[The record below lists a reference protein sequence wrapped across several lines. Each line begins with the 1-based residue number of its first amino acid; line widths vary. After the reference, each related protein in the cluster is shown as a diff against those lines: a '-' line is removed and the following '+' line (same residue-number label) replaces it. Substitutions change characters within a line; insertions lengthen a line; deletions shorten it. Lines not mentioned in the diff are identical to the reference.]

1 MNLSRYTELYTRV
14 FAQKVLRCMMCSRRV
29 QEKPY
34 TEDSVL
40 TIRTSPEEPHTEVD
54 NKRRKICEKQPP
66 TPFYRELEHQN
77 QLNKI
82 LQDASDVAPKVGKR
96 VFQSG
101 TLIDAIQELYPDFH
115 IKCVELCKGTDRF
128 RVPPPGIQPQ
138 TANQR
143 LSIGIHRNS
152 SGNFCEPWED
162 WTKLSR
168 RQLIRQSP
176 PARLLMTVF
185 AHKPTIES
193 NGTPRNS
200 LKSKWDTDC
209 EPSLKRHKG
218 DSESKESTDNQPE
231 KIQESRTSQPGHG
244 PLFRALPPHEREAL
258 LRLHKNLGHPDPKVF
273 RNTLSTQGWSKEII
287 KGIEDMHCPAC
298 HEVQQPKLSRPSHLT
313 IPRQFNEVVYID
325 EVIWTS
331 KQGNQFA
338 FYHLLD
344 SATNFQVAFPVE
356 NRTSQT
362 VWKGIRDNW
371 IRWAGPPVQLM
382 CDSAGEF
389 CSDEFSL
396 QLQQFDIRCTV
407 IPAEAHWQMGKC
419 ERHGSIIQ
427 NMLNKYQIDHTISTD
442 EEFSDALTHCTAAKN
457 SLSRHKGY
465 SPEILVL
472 GKSRVEVGS
481 NSQSEW
487 NSGDWINMPGE
498 IGVFQQNLAKRAS
511 AQRAFVDADTDLKL
525 RRALQHRARPS
536 RGPFERNQWVM
547 FWRAGKGNLPGSWH
561 GPSKVVLVESEQV
574 IWVTHMSR
582 LYRCAPEHLRSLS
595 SRETSLLG
603 PDVDLIPPLPGNIGS
618 GVFQYH
624 DLTQQTIQ
632 PVSGNQVPPQPS
644 TIDPLTAVPVSTT
657 PNENNVSSNG
667 SDVQPDSEP
676 DQASEQPADSL
687 DVSQIPVPDAPFSE
701 EEQDSAADALR
712 AESRVFDHWIVK
724 GRKVIRIHQEPR
736 LHLFHPELVND
747 CPIESSRLSSIRK
760 SIIRIP
766 GQPET
771 MVNDNWKGNVTA
783 HQAMC
788 NTWTGETEFEV
799 LDNLPLSEHSINVC
813 EEEKSTAF
821 ELTIELEDHEI
832 LTCTRLTHKEQ
843 VSYLAS
849 AAKRQKVEVKE
860 KDLSDEDR
868 RLFLK
873 AKEKE
878 IASWL
883 STETVRKIARNQL
896 PQDQI
901 LRSRWV
907 LTWKPIEQ
915 THDGDLLN
923 PTHKPKARLVILG
936 YEDPHLESLNRDSP
950 TMGRDSRTL
959 ILQYAASA
967 KWRISAFDI
976 QTAFLRGSRQ
986 DGRILGMEPPKEMRM
1001 AMKLQP
1007 WECCELLKS
1016 AYGLV
1021 NAPLLWYL
1029 ELKNALINLGMK
1041 VSPFDPCIF
1050 ILPKTNGKGIH
1061 GLLGIH
1067 VDDGLMAGDS
1077 EFHKAIDQLEQKY
1090 PFGSKS
1096 RNDFVFTGIHV
1107 SQKDDHS
1114 IELNQSKYVEDIPPI
1129 HIERNRRQ
1137 DPNQVINE
1145 EERQGLRGLVGSLQY
1160 ATTNTRPDLAA
1171 KVSFIQSKITTAC
1184 ITDLLEANRILQE
1197 AKNTKD
1203 TKITIKSIPL
1213 EDIRFVSFS
1222 DASFATRS
1230 KSQSQKGCLILAAS
1244 KQIGEWQASDVS
1256 PLMWYSRKIARVV
1269 ASTLAS
1275 ETYALSGAIDL
1286 LGWLRLHWMWLCEPS
1301 DLWKRPEEA
1310 LRCTAEA
1317 YAVVDCK
1324 SLFDLLQKTTIP
1336 QCQEYRTM
1344 LEALIIKDRIKEG
1357 IIVKWVHSAAQLAD
1371 TLTKIMDGTSLR
1383 NFLAKGKCIIH
1394 DVDEI
1399 LRERADK
1406 KARKQWH
1413 DQPLQD
1419 EDIATE
1425 DNVEPTKM

>member
-1 MNLSRYTELYTRV
+1 M
-14 FAQKVLRCMMCSRRV
+14 
-29 QEKPY
+29 
-34 TEDSVL
+34 
-40 TIRTSPEEPHTEVD
+40 
-54 NKRRKICEKQPP
+54 
-66 TPFYRELEHQN
+66 
-77 QLNKI
+77 
-82 LQDASDVAPKVGKR
+82 
-96 VFQSG
+96 
-101 TLIDAIQELYPDFH
+101 
-115 IKCVELCKGTDRF
+115 
-128 RVPPPGIQPQ
+128 
-138 TANQR
+138 
-143 LSIGIHRNS
+143 
-152 SGNFCEPWED
+152 
-162 WTKLSR
+162 
-168 RQLIRQSP
+168 
-176 PARLLMTVF
+176 
-185 AHKPTIES
+185 
-193 NGTPRNS
+193 
-200 LKSKWDTDC
+200 
-209 EPSLKRHKG
+209 
-218 DSESKESTDNQPE
+218 
-231 KIQESRTSQPGHG
+231 
-244 PLFRALPPHEREAL
+244 
-258 LRLHKNLGHPDPKVF
+258 
-273 RNTLSTQGWSKEII
+273 
-287 KGIEDMHCPAC
+287 
-298 HEVQQPKLSRPSHLT
+298 
-313 IPRQFNEVVYID
+313 
-325 EVIWTS
+325 
-331 KQGNQFA
+331 
-338 FYHLLD
+338 D
-344 SATNFQVAFPVE
+344 SATNFQVAFPTDS
-356 NRTSQT
+356 RTSQS

-371 IRWAGPPVQLM
+371 IRWAGSPVQLV

-389 CSDEFSL
+389 CSDEFSQ
-396 QLQQFDIRCTV
+396 QLQQFDIRCVV

-419 ERHGSIIQ
+419 ERHGSILQ
-427 NMLNKYQIDHTISTD
+427 HMLNKYQIDHTISTQ
-442 EEFSDALTHCTAAKN
+442 EEFSDALSHCTSAKN
-457 SLSRHKGY
+457 SISRHKGY

-472 GKSRVEVGS
+472 GKSRWEAGS
-481 NSQSEW
+481 NSHSEW
-487 NSGDWINMPGE
+487 NSGDWTAIPGE
-498 IGVFQQNLAKRAS
+498 TGVFQQNLAKRAS
-511 AQRAFVDADTDLKL
+511 AQKAFIDADTDLKL

-547 FWRAGKGNLPGSWH
+547 FWRAGKGNLPGNWH
-561 GPSKVVLVESEQV
+561 GPAKVVLTEGDQLV
-574 IWVTHMSR
+574 WVTHMSR
-582 LYRCAPEHLRSLS
+582 LYRCAPEHLRNLS
-595 SRETSLLG
+595 SREVSNIN
-603 PDVDLIPPLPGNIGS
+603 PEDDSAHILPENLGS

-624 DLTQQTIQ
+624 DLTQQSVQSQSNGPT
-632 PVSGNQVPPQPS
+632 
-644 TIDPLTAVPVSTT
+644 TT
-657 PNENNVSSNG
+657 PNPITDQIPAPHQTAQPNEQNNGSEG

-676 DQASEQPADSL
+676 DQASEPPQLTEPT

-701 EEQDSAADALR
+701 EEEPEIVADTLR
-712 AESRVFDHWIVK
+712 AESQVFDHWIVK
-724 GRKVIRIHQEPR
+724 GKKVIRVHQEPR
-736 LHLFHPELVND
+736 LHLFHPNLVTD
-747 CPIESSRLSSIRK
+747 CPVEPSRLSTVRK

-771 MVNDNWKGNVTA
+771 VLKDEWKETIEA
-783 HQAMC
+783 HQTLR
-788 NTWTGETEFEV
+788 NTWTGVTMFEV
-799 LDNLPLSEHSINVC
+799 TDSSPIADHIVNSCQRESPN
-813 EEEKSTAF
+813 AF
-821 ELTIELEDHEI
+821 EMTIELEDHEV
-832 LTCTRLTHKEQ
+832 LACTRLTHREQ

-860 KDLSDEDR
+860 KDLNEEDR
-868 RLFLK
+868 QLFLK

-878 IASWL
+878 ISSWL
-883 STETVRKIARNQL
+883 STETVRKIARNQI

-907 LTWKPIEQ
+907 LTWKPLEQ
-915 THDGDLLN
+915 THDGNLLN

-959 ILQYAASA
+959 VLQYAASS

-986 DGRILGMEPPKEMRM
+986 DGRILGMEPPKEMRL

-1029 ELKNALINLGMK
+1029 ELKQALLNYGMK
-1041 VSPFDPCIF
+1041 VSPFDPCVF
-1050 ILPKTNGKGIH
+1050 VLPKASGSGIH

-1067 VDDGLMAGDS
+1067 VDDGLMAGDT
-1077 EFHKAIDQLEQKY
+1077 EFHRVIDQLEQKY

-1096 RNDFVFTGIHV
+1096 KGDFVFTGIQIH
-1107 SQKDDHS
+1107 QKDDHS
-1114 IELNQSKYVEDIPPI
+1114 IELDQTKYIEDIPPI
-1129 HIERNRRQ
+1129 NIERHRRQ
-1137 DPNQVINE
+1137 DGNQLINE

-1203 TKITIKSIPL
+1203 TKIVIKSIPL
-1213 EDIRFVSFS
+1213 VDLRFVSFS

-1286 LGWLRLHWMWLCEPS
+1286 LSWLRLHWMWLCEPS
-1301 DLWKRPEEA
+1301 DSWKKPEEA
-1310 LRCTAEA
+1310 LRKTSEA

-1371 TLTKIMDGTSLR
+1371 TLTKVMDSTSLR

-1413 DQPLQD
+1413 DQTLH
-1419 EDIATE
+1419 EDVAVTE
-1425 DNVEPTKM
+1425 GNVESTKYC